1 LSRYN
6 FGVIAGM
13 GRLERIYFLT
23 EQGAEVVADFSQRDP
38 ADIRYPRYGLR
49 YQNDYF
55 HRKAFIDVHIWLT
68 QWVESHPDAELEFF
82 NPYFIKDQNRR
93 SINQFRFK
101 PSDYRSSFD
110 RLTIE
115 PDGVFRVQKGETALL
130 CAVEVHRKPDS
141 KAILKQLDQH
151 IDAMSADQN
160 LIPERFDH
168 HAPLLCPLASRAP
181 LQLQKGAG
189 AACTHGGFSGL
200 PAMLPFQHHGQYPPK
215 QRTMDHG
222 RWKPFGSVCVKNGE
236 WGK

>member
-1 LSRYN
+1 VKFQD

-23 EQGAEVVADFSQRDP
+23 EQGADVVADFSQRDP

-68 QWVESHPDAELEFF
+68 QWVEAHATASLEFF

-101 PSDYRSSFD
+101 LSDYRSPFD

-115 PDGVFRVQKGETALL
+115 PNGVFGIQKGDTALL

-151 IDAMSADQN
+151 IDAMSSDQN
-160 LIPERFDH
+160 LIPERFNH
-168 HAPLLCPLASRAP
+168 HAPCFVRSLHEHLSSFKKVQERLGHMADFDAFQPSFHFNLMDNIR
-181 LQLQKGAG
+181 QNKG
-189 AACTHGGFSGL
+189 
-200 PAMLPFQHHGQYPPK
+200 QW
-215 QRTMDHG
+215 TMAD
-222 RWKPFGSVCVKNGE
+222 GSPSELFV
-236 WGK
+236 